1 MDPISAESD
10 LPVRQK
16 NRWSLAN
23 AVASVTT
30 SSGDMSGSFT
40 KTVSFVSPFTVP
52 VATPT
57 AQVCKIHVYIAKSS
71 IYLYD
76 LRPLPV
82 Y

>member
-1 MDPISAESD
+1 
-10 LPVRQK
+10 
-16 NRWSLAN
+16 
-23 AVASVTT
+23 
-30 SSGDMSGSFT
+30 MSGSFT
-40 KTVSFVSPFTVP
+40 RTVSFVSPVTVP